1 LLIVRSEGRLGNQLF
16 VYSACQKVL
25 NRREKIV
32 LVGFEDLVRTFPEV
46 LDSVRHFALPRSHWW
61 RWNTVERILRGLA
74 RLRLAQKLTL
84 SENHSHLRRTPGLR
98 GLVLFDGGF
107 CQDQRLVDR
116 ASILTLRDNALYE
129 SSEVLES
136 WGLLSPTSPATR
148 KYFVHVRRGDY
159 LTHPSAEFPAALP
172 AAWFRSQIERLQEKD
187 SSAQFLVFTD
197 DIPFCTTQL
206 GGIPDVAIVEAEV
219 TESFLAMSLC
229 AGGILSASSLSW
241 WAAFL
246 ASDSAPGPFVAPQYW
261 INWRKKSWGDE
272 RVGNTSFFEWHDA
285 SESLAKD

>member
-16 VYSACQKVL
+16 VYSACQKAV
-25 NRREKIV
+25 NSGEKIV
-32 LVGFEDLVRTFPEV
+32 LVGFEDLIHTFPEV
-46 LDSVRHFALPRSHWW
+46 LDSVRHFALPRSRWW
-61 RWNTVERILRGLA
+61 RWDTVERILRGLA
-74 RLRLAQKLTL
+74 RLWLAQRLTL

-98 GLVLFDGGF
+98 GLVLFDAGF

-116 ASILTLRDNALYE
+116 ATILKLRDNALDE
-129 SSEVLES
+129 SSGVLES
-136 WGLLSPTSPATR
+136 WGLLPTASSAAR

-172 AAWFRSQIERLQEKD
+172 ATWFRSHIERVREQD

-197 DIPFCTTQL
+197 DIPYCTTQL

-229 AGGILSASSLSW
+229 TGGILSASSLSW

-272 RVGNTSFFEWHDA
+272 TVGNTTFLEWHDA
-285 SESLAKD
+285 SEMLTKD